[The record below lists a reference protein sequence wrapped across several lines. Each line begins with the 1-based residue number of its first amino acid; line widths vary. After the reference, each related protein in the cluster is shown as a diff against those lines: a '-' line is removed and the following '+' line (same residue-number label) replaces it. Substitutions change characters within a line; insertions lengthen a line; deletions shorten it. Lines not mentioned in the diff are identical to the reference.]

1 MNKNYHL
8 WKDNFVLTFR
18 DRAEKPTVRETGTA
32 RKTILLQLMLLA
44 IIMAWSGTAFGQ
56 GVFTSAATGDW
67 NVAGSWTLSSGT
79 DADGIPDAD
88 DNVTIAATH
97 TINLD
102 LDAAVNNLNFAAG
115 TSKLNFNIASKT
127 LTVFGNIVGVAAGDD
142 YVTAAAGLN
151 ASGTKILFSGAAT
164 QVITSISDVTNWPDF
179 EVNKSAG
186 SLTLSQHVRIDGNL
200 IVTAGTF
207 DAGSKAIVILPA
219 NNITVAASSSLIN
232 VDRVAQTNGGTAK
245 NNSITID
252 GLFSTSTGA
261 ASINTITLTV
271 NSTGVLDMKGTGTG
285 FVSTAG
291 LENPTTMTCNTGSTV
306 KYSGPTTQTGRFA
319 NYWDL
324 ELSGTVGQN
333 AGLAAKTIS
342 AVSTMTI
349 NNNLTISNGAR
360 FLGGGNY
367 VVTGTTT
374 INDNGEILWNGG
386 STSTFTFNG
395 PVNINGNS
403 GNGVIR
409 FGGASTLTPTY
420 TFNGDVA
427 VSAATT
433 VGAFALN
440 SSATDATNRTFEGI
454 INLNGNVTAASGTT
468 ALFTVSTTNPPSTNV
483 RFGGTNKSLTLST
496 GTSFINL
503 RGDITFTTS
512 RTISAPG
519 GGGFAFT
526 TRPSSVSPEWTVQI
540 DNGATLT
547 VGSGTYIILPTR
559 VISNGTGAGNL
570 QVDGDLRIGLAGG
583 WNSAITNTGT
593 TTLGSASTVT
603 FNGTAAQVTG
613 ASLPLTVNKLTINN
627 AAGVTLSG
635 NATINS
641 ALTLTAGTLAT
652 GANTLTLK
660 GATSGSGLIN
670 TGASGTL
677 VYNGAAAQTVSNL
690 TASTANN
697 LIVDNAAGVSVG
709 ADATVNN
716 DLTITSGSLT
726 VVSGKDL
733 TVKNAVV
740 NNGTLTIENNA
751 NLIQENNVANTGSG
765 NTIVKRNSNPLYRL
779 DYTLWSSPV
788 SGTQTLAGF
797 SPLTTVGRFYTYD
810 SGTDKY
816 TVAAPTTPFATGT
829 GYLIRMPNTDPT
841 TNYDAGTAT
850 LAYPGAFT
858 GTPNN
863 GTLSLSGLSS
873 DKYYAVGNPYP
884 STIDASLFLAG
895 NSTGGT
901 LYFWR
906 KTNGL
911 ANTAGSTATGTAY
924 ATWTTLGT
932 AASEAA
938 PNNITPDGTIAVGQG
953 FIVKTG
959 AAATSLNFS
968 NTMRTGNNSA
978 KFFKTKQ
985 AAQKD
990 RVWLNLTNS
999 AGAFSQALVGYMDGA
1014 TLGVDNGIDGKY
1026 INDSAVALTSNIDNQ
1041 EYTIQGRPAF
1051 DPADIVALN
1060 FKTDKAGDYTIAI
1073 DHFDGVFAAG
1083 QDIYLVDSKTGAET
1097 DLKAGAYTFAATAGV
1112 DNARFTLKYQK
1123 TLKVDAP
1130 IFNDN
1135 SVKVY
1140 TNNGTLYVNSGD
1152 VAMANVKVFD
1162 IQGRMI
1168 AELKNLKTNMANI
1181 SNLKATR
1188 QVLIVKITSQDNTV
1202 VNKKVVN

>member
-1 MNKNYHL
+1 
-8 WKDNFVLTFR
+8 
-18 DRAEKPTVRETGTA
+18 
-32 RKTILLQLMLLA
+32 
-44 IIMAWSGTAFGQ
+44 
-56 GVFTSAATGDW
+56 
-67 NVAGSWTLSSGT
+67 
-79 DADGIPDAD
+79 
-88 DNVTIAATH
+88 
-97 TINLD
+97 
-102 LDAAVNNLNFAAG
+102 
-115 TSKLNFNIASKT
+115 
-127 LTVFGNIVGVAAGDD
+127 
-142 YVTAAAGLN
+142 
-151 ASGTKILFSGAAT
+151 
-164 QVITSISDVTNWPDF
+164 
-179 EVNKSAG
+179 
-186 SLTLSQHVRIDGNL
+186 
-200 IVTAGTF
+200 
-207 DAGSKAIVILPA
+207 
-219 NNITVAASSSLIN
+219 
-232 VDRVAQTNGGTAK
+232 
-245 NNSITID
+245 
-252 GLFSTSTGA
+252 
-261 ASINTITLTV
+261 
-271 NSTGVLDMKGTGTG
+271 
-285 FVSTAG
+285 
-291 LENPTTMTCNTGSTV
+291 
-306 KYSGPTTQTGRFA
+306 
-319 NYWDL
+319 
-324 ELSGTVGQN
+324 
-333 AGLAAKTIS
+333 
-342 AVSTMTI
+342 
-349 NNNLTISNGAR
+349 
-360 FLGGGNY
+360 
-367 VVTGTTT
+367 
-374 INDNGEILWNGG
+374 
-386 STSTFTFNG
+386 
-395 PVNINGNS
+395 
-403 GNGVIR
+403 
-409 FGGASTLTPTY
+409 
-420 TFNGDVA
+420 
-427 VSAATT
+427 
-433 VGAFALN
+433 
-440 SSATDATNRTFEGI
+440 
-454 INLNGNVTAASGTT
+454 
-468 ALFTVSTTNPPSTNV
+468 
-483 RFGGTNKSLTLST
+483 
-496 GTSFINL
+496 
-503 RGDITFTTS
+503 
-512 RTISAPG
+512 
-519 GGGFAFT
+519 
-526 TRPSSVSPEWTVQI
+526 
-540 DNGATLT
+540 
-547 VGSGTYIILPTR
+547 
-559 VISNGTGAGNL
+559 
-570 QVDGDLRIGLAGG
+570 
-583 WNSAITNTGT
+583 
-593 TTLGSASTVT
+593 
-603 FNGTAAQVTG
+603 
-613 ASLPLTVNKLTINN
+613 
-627 AAGVTLSG
+627 
-635 NATINS
+635 
-641 ALTLTAGTLAT
+641 
-652 GANTLTLK
+652 
-660 GATSGSGLIN
+660 
-670 TGASGTL
+670 
-677 VYNGAAAQTVSNL
+677 
-690 TASTANN
+690 
-697 LIVDNAAGVSVG
+697 
-709 ADATVNN
+709 
-716 DLTITSGSLT
+716 
-726 VVSGKDL
+726 
-733 TVKNAVV
+733 
-740 NNGTLTIENNA
+740 
-751 NLIQENNVANTGSG
+751 
-765 NTIVKRNSNPLYRL
+765 
-779 DYTLWSSPV
+779 
-788 SGTQTLAGF
+788 
-797 SPLTTVGRFYTYD
+797 
-810 SGTDKY
+810 
-816 TVAAPTTPFATGT
+816 
-829 GYLIRMPNTDPT
+829 MPNTDPT

-850 LAYPGAFT
+850 LAYPGGFT

-959 AAATSLNFS
+959 AATTSLNFS